1 MRVTNQKIAQAFES
15 LVFKRFIDVHSMRE
29 YIPRLL
35 CDELNVNITLEDM
48 DYPSELNEFE
58 DWRVIAVV
66 NIGLPIT
73 MYDLDIYYA
82 ITRNG
87 IIITEVG
94 YEEV

>member
-1 MRVTNQKIAQAFES
+1 MKVTNNRIRQAFES
-15 LVFKRFIDVHSMRE
+15 LVLKRFKDVYE
-29 YIPRLL
+29 LKELL
-35 CDELNVNITLEDM
+35 PKVLYEVLGVMITLEGLE
-48 DYPSELNEFE
+48 YPSELNDFE

-66 NIGLPIT
+66 NIDLPIT

-82 ITRNG
+82 VTRNG